1 MNSVAPL
8 FFVGSIMSQMGPAI
22 AELHPLDYQKKKKK
36 KTAIITLVISVAPF
50 LLDLH
55 ETCR

>member
-1 MNSVAPL
+1 
-8 FFVGSIMSQMGPAI
+8 MSQMGPAL
-22 AELHPLDYQKKKKK
+22 AELDPLDYQKKKKKKKKK